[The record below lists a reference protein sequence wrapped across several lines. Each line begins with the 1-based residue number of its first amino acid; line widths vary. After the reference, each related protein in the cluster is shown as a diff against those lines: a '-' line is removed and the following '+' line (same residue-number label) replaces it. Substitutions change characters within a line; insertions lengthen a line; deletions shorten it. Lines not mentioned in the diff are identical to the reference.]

1 MVSHPPHPVWRTRCV
16 VLSPSSSPSGALP
29 DLGVYQDIHAV
40 SSALKLYL
48 RELPVPLVAYDVY
61 NLCLIAARE

>member
-1 MVSHPPHPVWRTRCV
+1 MSYC
-16 VLSPSSSPSGALP
+16 SPAGTLP

-61 NLCLIAARE
+61 NLCLIAVRKWCHDVCMPYAIAQLC